1 MKRKTRIVES
11 LKAIGIA
18 VVFSCGVSFLA
29 LAAERNSEESAE
41 IVFLLDASA
50 SMKTQDR
57 EWLALDAIRQGIY
70 SVPSNCQ
77 TGFVAYGTEVQT
89 VVPLTEDKEKLDMQI
104 DGVEYGGYTNA
115 GAGLTQAVGLFSD
128 TPDKT
133 RYIIMLSDGEIDMPG
148 AEEEKKSRESYKQA
162 AAYAEKKGIQICI
175 IAIGSELNN
184 PQMHIFD
191 GAEITDG
198 TIYWEGSSGS
208 LTQIIERIVSHKL
221 QIPRQPLAATD
232 AEEGKILAELPAG
245 VNQAK
250 IMITSDNEIEQV
262 TAQYDA
268 EGGHITTGKRFA
280 AVDLERPEPGTVEIC
295 FLASEVSEVQAYL
308 VTEFVVKPQVL
319 VEYRIEPAMQAES
332 KEQEQPSYE
341 HFADLTIEVIDTGK
355 GHTNIFTGKA
365 FEGLEVPYSINSV
378 PFTGVVEQGRI
389 SHTIPADGIDE
400 VEVVVELSSSGAICH
415 IEQPVVSPIPKIP
428 DPEFVPDPDYR
439 PLWGIL
445 GGLAAIITVLGIWL
459 LKKNQTTI
467 LYVSQ
472 PSDIRNRTEKT
483 KSKPCTYTGKFNMY
497 VVKTADGTDVPP
509 QTYRLFGRRA
519 GKLSLNQ
526 VLQTCKIR
534 LGKSGAENIIFYP
547 GPDHSVIITDQSER
561 CTVMRGMEI
570 LKKGMGYPVF
580 YGEKITVSFEDEVT
594 EIEAGNNCRRWG
606 EGRCQLYDGAV

>member
-1 MKRKTRIVES
+1 MKRKIRIVES
-11 LKAIGIA
+11 LKAIGMA
-18 VVFSCGVSFLA
+18 LVFSCSVSSLA
-29 LAAERNSEESAE
+29 LAAESNSEESAE
-41 IVFLLDASA
+41 IVFLLDTSA
-50 SMKTQDR
+50 SMKTQDKER
-57 EWLALDAIRQGIY
+57 LALDAIRQGIY
-70 SVPSNCQ
+70 SFPSGCQ
-77 TGFVAYGTEVQT
+77 IGFVAYGTEVQT
-89 VVPLTEDKEKLDMQI
+89 VVPLTGDKQKIDMQI
-104 DGVEYGGYTNA
+104 DAVEYGGYTNA
-115 GAGLTQAVGLFSD
+115 GAGLSQAVGLFSD

-175 IAIGSELNN
+175 IAIGRELNN

-232 AEEGKILAELPAG
+232 AEGGKILAELPAG

-262 TAQYDA
+262 TAQYGA
-268 EGGHITTGKRFA
+268 EGGHIETGKRFA
-280 AVDLERPEPGTVEIC
+280 VVDLERPEPGTVEIC
-295 FLASEVSEVQAYL
+295 FLASDVSEIQAYL
-308 VTEFVVKPQVL
+308 VTEFVVKPQVF
-319 VEYRIEPAMQAES
+319 VEYRIEPATPIKG

-355 GHTNIFTGKA
+355 DHTNIFLNNE
-365 FEGLEVPYSINSV
+365 FEGLEIPYSIN
-378 PFTGVVEQGRI
+378 GVSFIGIVEQGKINR
-389 SHTIPADGIDE
+389 TILADGIDQ
-400 VEVVVELSSSGAICH
+400 VEVVVELSGSGAVYH

-428 DPEFVPDPDYR
+428 DPELVSDPDYR

-445 GGLAAIITVLGIWL
+445 GGLTAVIVVLGIWL
-459 LKKNQTTI
+459 LKKNRTTI

-594 EIEAGNNCRRWG
+594 EIELHYRSLKPG
-606 EGRCQLYDGAV
+606 ERENILSA